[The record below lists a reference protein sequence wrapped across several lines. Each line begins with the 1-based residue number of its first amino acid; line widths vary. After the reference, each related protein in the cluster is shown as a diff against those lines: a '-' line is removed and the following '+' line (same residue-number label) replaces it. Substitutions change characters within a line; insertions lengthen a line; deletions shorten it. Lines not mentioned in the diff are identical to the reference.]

1 MSYPLHRDLIKKY
14 ITDNFPLD
22 TRIVDV
28 GAGDGTYRD
37 LLPDYKMDAIE
48 IFQPYCE
55 QYKLAER
62 YNKLFVE
69 NAKSFKFY
77 RLYRLIIMGD
87 VLQTMIV
94 EHAHKILTQVTKNN
108 STAIIQV
115 PYLYEQGVC
124 NDNVYEEHLQ
134 PDLTDE
140 VFMERYS
147 IFAPMLLVK
156 DDVCGVYI
164 INPPQY

>member
-1 MSYPLHRDLIKKY
+1 MSYPLHRDTIKKF
-14 ITDNFPLD
+14 IVENFD
-22 TRIVDV
+22 INTRIIDV
-28 GAGDGTYRD
+28 GAGDGTYRE
-37 LLPDYKMDAIE
+37 LLPDYRMDAVE
-48 IFQPYCE
+48 VFTPYCV
-55 QYKLAER
+55 QYKLADKYDR
-62 YNKLFVE
+62 LFNE
-69 NAKSFKFY
+69 NAKSFRYY
-77 RLYRLIIMGD
+77 RAYKLIIMGD

-94 EHAHKILTQVTKNN
+94 EHAHKILRQVVKNN

-134 PDLTDE
+134 PDLTHE

-147 IFAPMLLVK
+147 IFEPVLLVK

-164 INPPQY
+164 INPPKS